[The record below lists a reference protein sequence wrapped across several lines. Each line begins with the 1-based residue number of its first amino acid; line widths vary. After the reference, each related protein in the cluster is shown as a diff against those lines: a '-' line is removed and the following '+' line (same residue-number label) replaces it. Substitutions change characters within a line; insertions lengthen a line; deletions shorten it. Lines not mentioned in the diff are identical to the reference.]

1 MLNFNYIKNKKVR
14 LFTHND
20 LDGYANY
27 IILRCYFP
35 KENIFVEYC
44 TPDNID
50 YRIEHFMNTINY
62 KVDYIFIT
70 DVSIKNEEIAKK
82 LDICNIL
89 FNEVTLKL
97 LDHHQSSLYLNKYNF
112 VNVQIEKNNELIC
125 ASMLFYQYLI
135 EELNFPK
142 INILEKWLKLVN
154 DYDTWLWEDKY
165 KYDLPKY
172 WNELFFLYDRNMF
185 VDNVLDK
192 LKKENITFNKIDKL
206 LLNVEHSKQDSYIKT
221 RVKNAVI
228 KEIQG
233 YNCVIAF
240 AEQYINE
247 LSTTLYETYPNCQ
260 IQIVVTGKSIS
271 YRVRDKSL
279 NIDLNKFASKYDGGG
294 HKYAAGS
301 SISNEIRDKYLKLIF
316 KE

>member
-1 MLNFNYIKNKKVR
+1 MKTTKEIRSEWSEYDRVVAQCQLMNYGKIY
-14 LFTHND
+14 LDEYD
-20 LDGYANY
+20 L
-27 IILRCYFP
+27 P
-35 KENIFVEYC
+35 
-44 TPDNID
+44 
-50 YRIEHFMNTINY
+50 
-62 KVDYIFIT
+62 VD
-70 DVSIKNEEIAKK
+70 DE
-82 LDICNIL
+82 
-89 FNEVTLKL
+89 
-97 LDHHQSSLYLNKYNF
+97 
-112 VNVQIEKNNELIC
+112 
-125 ASMLFYQYLI
+125 YLI

-172 WNELFFLYDRNMF
+172 WNKLFFLYDRNMF